1 MSNET
6 SSFKQVWPLIINE
19 IKHTLED
26 ISSNDIQILVQNLIK
41 AKNIFVAGTGRS
53 GVVIRCFAM
62 RMMQLGLK
70 TYVVGETNSPAIKS
84 GDLLLIGSGSGTTN
98 NLVNYANRAVAAKA
112 RLALITTASD
122 SPITKLAE
130 IIILISAPTP
140 KSSNKNNLSHQL
152 SHQPMATLFEQVLG
166 IILDGCVMLLME
178 QLEETEE
185 EMFRRH
191 ANLE

>member
-1 MSNET
+1 MNNET

-53 GVVIRCFAM
+53 GLVIRCFAM

-70 TYVVGETNSPAIKS
+70 TYVVGETNSPAIKP

-98 NLVNYANRAVAAKA
+98 NLVNYANRAIAAKA

-140 KSSNKNNLSHQL
+140 KLSNKNNL